1 MKDLVEKEWEN
12 LDNKIKD
19 EIKWIVESHW
29 KNGTAKSN
37 AITRIYAQI
46 TDYELPF
53 DENEKDMQ
61 RAEKLYNYVLK
72 NFILKGE

>member
-1 MKDLVEKEWEN
+1 MENLTEKEWEK
-12 LDNKIKD
+12 LDSNVKD
-19 EIKWIVESHW
+19 EIKWIVKSHW

-61 RAEKLYNYVLK
+61 RAEKLYNYVLEK
-72 NFILKGE
+72 FILKGE

>member
-1 MKDLVEKEWEN
+1 MENIIEEWAK
-12 LDNKIKD
+12 LDNNVKD
-19 EIKWIVESHW
+19 EIKWIVKSHW

-61 RAEKLYNYVLK
+61 KAEKLYDYVLEK
-72 NFILKGE
+72 FILKGE

>member
-1 MKDLVEKEWEN
+1 MENLIKEEWKN

-19 EIKWIVESHW
+19 EIKWIVKSHW

-37 AITRIYAQI
+37 AIGRIYAQI

-53 DENEKDMQ
+53 DENTEDMH
-61 RAEKLYNYVLK
+61 RAEKLYNYVLEK
-72 NFILKGE
+72 FILKEE